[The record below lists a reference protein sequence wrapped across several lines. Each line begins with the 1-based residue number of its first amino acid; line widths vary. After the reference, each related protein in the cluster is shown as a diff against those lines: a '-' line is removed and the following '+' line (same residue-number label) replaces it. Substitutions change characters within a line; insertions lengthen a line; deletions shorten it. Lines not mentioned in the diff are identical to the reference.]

1 MSHAAAY
8 HLYGKVSKIKYS
20 ICLAEN
26 VLKVNMY
33 TSKLSDETFQVSTKI
48 LQKQTYLNSFLY
60 FRHDQTN
67 L

>member
-48 LQKQTYLNSFLY
+48 LQNHIFELIFI
-60 FRHDQTN
+60 F
-67 L
+67 